1 MQFKLCP
8 ISNLK
13 CELIGRFFNPLFRGL
28 IVTFFVAVR
37 LPKTVV
43 KDITLMDVILR
54 FADAS
59 KALAGVT
66 IGVRLS

>member
-1 MQFKLCP
+1 MQFKLCT

-13 CELIGRFFNPLFRGL
+13 SELIGRFFNRLFGGL
-28 IVTFFVAVR
+28 IVTFFVTVR

-43 KDITLMDVILR
+43 KNITLMDVILG

-59 KALAGVT
+59 KAVAGVN
-66 IGVRLS
+66 IRARLS

>member
-1 MQFKLCP
+1 MQYKLCT

-13 CELIGRFFNPLFRGL
+13 FELIGRLFNRLSRGL
-28 IVTFFVAVR
+28 IVTFSVTVR

-43 KDITLMDVILR
+43 KDITLMDVILG

-59 KALAGVT
+59 KAVAGVN
-66 IGVRLS
+66 IGVRLT

>member
-13 CELIGRFFNPLFRGL
+13 CELIGRFFNRLFRGL
-28 IVTFFVAVR
+28 IVTFFVTVR

-43 KDITLMDVILR
+43 EDITLMDVILE

-59 KALAGVT
+59 KAVAGVNR
-66 IGVRLS
+66 GVR